1 MEIKVLPYELD
12 ETIDDL
18 FIIFDTKSEFPTY
31 YEEIDTPETIPCI
44 VRKKTDTT
52 GKVLYVDIVNPT
64 VFLNEG
70 EFDDFE
76 ISGKNIKSLLA
87 EYIVSGGIEIA

>member
-31 YEEIDTPETIPCI
+31 YEEVDTPETIPCI

-64 VFLNEG
+64 VFLTNANL
-70 EFDDFE
+70 
-76 ISGKNIKSLLA
+76 IILKYQAKTLKVYLQNT
-87 EYIVSGGIEIA
+87 